1 MPRRSTLDAAARIQA
16 HCQHVRGLCTPDRRS
31 VREARDGPA
40 RPAKEAGWIQLSFD
54 SNSAFDLLEWTQLS
68 DDMEDTQVN
77 GEHLR
82 EAWASAR
89 MSHSRFAM
97 VPSGR

>member
-1 MPRRSTLDAAARIQA
+1 MDPTFLRLK
-16 HCQHVRGLCTPDRRS
+16 L
-31 VREARDGPA
+31 
-40 RPAKEAGWIQLSFD
+40 
-54 SNSAFDLLEWTQLS
+54 AFDLLEWTQLS

-89 MSHSRFAM
+89 MSQSRFAM
-97 VPSGR
+97 VPSDR